1 MFEELIEKLDGTV
14 RKLRGRGKL
23 NEKNIAE
30 SMREIRRV
38 LLEADVNYKIAKK
51 FVADIQNKALGK
63 EVLKSITPGQQVVKI
78 VHDEMIKLLGSTPSP
93 LHLKGSPS
101 VIMLSGLQGSG
112 KTTLA
117 GKLGVYLK
125 KNNHNP
131 LLVAADVV
139 RPAAIDQLEKIGE
152 SVTLPVYSN
161 RNESPLKIVDKAL
174 GKAKRNGNDIVILDT
189 AGRLHIDE
197 KMMNELK
204 QIKKEVNPSE
214 ILYVADSMTGQDAV
228 KSAQT
233 FLDYLDFSGIV
244 LTKLDGDAKGGAAMS
259 IRAVTGKPVK
269 FNSIGE
275 KLDDLEVFYPER
287 MASRILGMG
296 DVVTLVEKA
305 EETIDAKKAE
315 KLSRKLKKNS
325 FTLEDFSDQLQQ
337 VKKMGPLSQLV
348 NMLPGN
354 AGGIKNLQVDDNAL
368 KSVEAIINS
377 MTVEEKRKPAI
388 INGSR
393 RKRIAQG
400 SGTRIQDVNRLL
412 KQFKMMKK
420 MIKNMG
426 RHKSM
431 NVPGG
436 MPIGF

>member
-51 FVADIQNKALGK
+51 FVADVHNKALGK

-78 VHDEMIKLLGSTPSP
+78 VHDEMIKLLGSTPSS
-93 LHLKGSPS
+93 LHLQGSPS

-117 GKLGVYLK
+117 GKLGVYLR

-139 RPAAIDQLEKIGE
+139 RPAAIDQLEKVGE
-152 SVTLPVYSN
+152 SVTLPVYFS
-161 RNESPLKIVDKAL
+161 RNESPLKIVGKAINE
-174 GKAKRNGNDIVILDT
+174 AKRNGNDIVILDT
-189 AGRLHIDE
+189 AGRVHINE

-228 KSAQT
+228 KSAQA

-269 FNSIGE
+269 FSSIGE

-305 EETIDAKKAE
+305 EKTVDAEKAE

-368 KSVEAIINS
+368 KGVEAIINS
-377 MTVEEKRKPAI
+377 MTVEEKQKPAI

-400 SGTRIQDVNRLL
+400 SGTRVQDVNRLL